1 MIIDTHWHGS
11 IRAFEQTFSYW
22 SYRDGRFEIAENGNL
37 DKLEYAFNE
46 ADIRCT
52 LEPSISP
59 EFYDAMRRNGS
70 ANSAW
75 FLAAGFHP
83 TRCIHADWRDRR
95 KIADFAKERGIVAIG
110 ETGLDYHLPRKEQ
123 HRLRQLK
130 WFLYQLWLAHR
141 MKLPLVLH
149 IRNADRQ
156 ALWILRLFRPWLH
169 GGSVHCFRGNAKIAK
184 QYLKLGFY
192 LGIGGSLLMGEDS
205 ADLREA
211 VGAVPLNRL
220 LLETDAPYVVPR
232 TGLENRLSKKRL
244 RRVRNTPLILPAVI
258 EKIAELKGESC
269 SEVERITAA
278 NADHVFHFSEML
290 IKYNGGKML

>member
-22 SYRDGRFEIAENGNL
+22 SYRNGRFEIVENGNL
-37 DKLEYAFNE
+37 DALEYAFTE
-46 ADIRCT
+46 ANIIYT

-59 EFYDAMRRNGS
+59 EFYDAMRRNAATNGG
-70 ANSAW
+70 W

-83 TRCIHADWRDRR
+83 TRCVHADWSERR
-95 KIADFAKERGIVAIG
+95 KIADFAKERGVIAIG
-110 ETGLDYHLPRKEQ
+110 ETGLDFHLPRKEQ
-123 HRLRQLK
+123 HRLRQLR

-156 ALWILRLFRPWLH
+156 AIWILRLFRPWLH
-169 GGSVHCFRGNAKIAK
+169 GGSVHCFRGNAKIAR
-184 QYLKLGFY
+184 QYMKLGFC
-192 LGIGGSLLMGEDS
+192 LGIGGLLLMGEES
-205 ADLREA
+205 ADLQEA
-211 VGAVPLNRL
+211 VRAAPLRRL

-232 TGLENRLSKKRL
+232 TGLENQMSKKRL

-258 EKIAELKGESC
+258 EKIAELKEES
-269 SEVERITAA
+269 SIEVERVMTA
-278 NADHVFHFSEML
+278 NAEHVFNFSGVL
-290 IKYNGGKML
+290 AKYNEGIS